1 MTSAEAA
8 TSEVALAT
16 SDTPVTATIGGLA
29 SWPPGD
35 SLQLVSPER
44 GTTLAGLETNFAAY
58 PKVGETTIAAQALN
72 WKHLG
77 APLVDGAK
85 GETALITQLVAA
97 QSGGRRYAALAR
109 AGAAHGFT
117 VRDGEAATLS
127 ATLTPVAQDRAFS
140 IQWKGSQFAALV
152 EATGAGARPGGAAT
166 VAISVVP
173 AGFGD
178 IPASHSLRDFFTRYH
193 SGFPTLVELPPFAT
207 SDFTQD
213 VVYGNPFP
221 GAWSEFVTAI
231 YTSSVPVPTAA
242 GVGSVQARLITAQS
256 VAALGK
262 GGAIAPQL
270 SPVRNVALDGVAF
283 DAPRAG
289 VGASPT
295 ISWQPPALGKATG
308 YAVTVHQV
316 ETSDQGVNIKPLTT
330 LSTKGTSLQLPA
342 ALLSSGSS
350 YVLTITAL
358 SNGDSHQAFAADH
371 VTAQLSL

>member
-1 MTSAEAA
+1 MTSPASAG
-8 TSEVALAT
+8 SGSGEVARAT
-16 SDTPVTATIGGLA
+16 SDTPVTATLGGLA
-29 SWPPGD
+29 SWNQGD

-44 GTTLAGLETNFAAY
+44 GITLAGLENNFAAY

-85 GETALITQLVAA
+85 GETVMITQLVAA

-109 AGAAHGFT
+109 AGAAHGFS

-127 ATLTPVAQDRAFS
+127 ATLVPVAQDRAFS

-152 EATGAGARPGGAAT
+152 AQTGAGASPGGAAT
-166 VAISVVP
+166 VAISAIP

-178 IPASHSLRDFFTRYH
+178 FFTSYYA
-193 SGFPTLVELPPFAT
+193 GFPTLVELPPFAT
-207 SDFTQD
+207 SDFDQE
-213 VVYGNPFP
+213 VAYGNPFTGKH
-221 GAWSEFVTAI
+221 GAWSELVTAI

-242 GVGSVQARLITAQS
+242 GVGSVQARLVAAQS

-270 SPVRNVALDGVAF
+270 SPVRSVALDGAAF

-289 VGASPT
+289 VGTSPT
-295 ISWQPPALGKATG
+295 ISWEPPALGKATG

-316 ETSDQGVNIKPLTT
+316 ETSDQGVNVKPLAT
-330 LSTKGTSLQLPA
+330 LATKGTSLQLPA

-358 SNGDSHQAFAADH
+358 SNGDSHQAFAADY